1 MDLAQY
7 HISKRERDR
16 ITDLLTLTPTVKTI
30 LDIGSRDGL
39 ITSELAKRG
48 ASVTALDLESPQ
60 IEGVTCVAGDAIELL
75 FADRSFDLV
84 FCAELLEHLAEFI
97 AAAGEISR
105 VASRYV
111 VIGAPYKQDL
121 TFCRSTCRNCGRSN
135 PAWGHINSFDETKLY
150 SLFPAFRPI
159 RTSFVG
165 NAETRRSKAATVLM
179 EFAGNPYG
187 TYEQQ
192 EPCIHCG
199 AKLEAPAQI
208 SLSQRAI
215 CKLAF
220 IARRFVKAE
229 IHPNWIHVLFER
241 R

>member
-1 MDLAQY
+1 
-7 HISKRERDR
+7 
-16 ITDLLTLTPTVKTI
+16 
-30 LDIGSRDGL
+30 
-39 ITSELAKRG
+39 
-48 ASVTALDLESPQ
+48 
-60 IEGVTCVAGDAIELL
+60 
-75 FADRSFDLV
+75 
-84 FCAELLEHLAEFI
+84 
-97 AAAGEISR
+97 
-105 VASRYV
+105 
-111 VIGAPYKQDL
+111 
-121 TFCRSTCRNCGRSN
+121 
-135 PAWGHINSFDETKLY
+135 
-150 SLFPAFRPI
+150 
-159 RTSFVG
+159 
-165 NAETRRSKAATVLM
+165 M